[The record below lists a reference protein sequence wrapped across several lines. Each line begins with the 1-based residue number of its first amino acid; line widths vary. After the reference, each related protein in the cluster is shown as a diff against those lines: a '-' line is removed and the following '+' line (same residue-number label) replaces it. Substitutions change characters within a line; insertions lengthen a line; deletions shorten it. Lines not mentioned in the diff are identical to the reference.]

1 MWVRNKYMG
10 PGGGL
15 YTGPG
20 GGLYTGPGGGAYT
33 GPGGGLY
40 TGPGGGLYAGPD
52 NNPYMSN
59 WPPIPVFIRELRRR
73 GYTYQAAILAKYYGV

>member
-1 MWVRNKYMG
+1 MWVRNRYTG

-20 GGLYTGPGGGAYT
+20 GGLYTGPGGGLYT

-40 TGPGGGLYAGPD
+40 TGPGGGLYTGPD
-52 NNPYMSN
+52 DNPYMSN
-59 WPPIPVFIRELRRR
+59 WPPREHLLQYMKKL
-73 GYTYQAAILAKYYGV
+73 GYMKYIDYLLKHGF